1 MATSDSRSFT
11 AGKYALDLDGKFA
24 GWIQS
29 CEGGYA
35 TADVVVEKV
44 ATDLIWHKHIAG
56 VKYDDITLNCGTAMS
71 TAFYSWLQASVDHQA
86 KRITS
91 GAVISADYNFKETGR
106 LNFFN
111 ALITEC
117 GFPALDAASK
127 DAAKMSLKFAVET
140 TRQVNATGAAIKGD
154 LGTGQQKKWTPAN
167 FALAIDGIPTACKWV
182 NKIEALTI
190 KQKVVDNPLGE
201 FRDFQ
206 KEPAHIEFPNLVV
219 TVAESHADEFY
230 KWHEDFV
237 IKGNC
242 DQGHEK
248 TGSLVYLASD
258 TKTQLFTLNFA
269 GLGIFSAKPEKSES
283 ASENIKRVKFEMYC
297 EQITFTNNNGTY
309 A

>member
-1 MATSDSRSFT
+1 MATNDQRSYT

-24 GWIQS
+24 GWIKS
-29 CEGGYA
+29 VEGGYA
-35 TADVVVEKV
+35 TADVIVEKV

-56 VKYDDITLNCGTAMS
+56 VKYDDITLSCGTAMS
-71 TAFYSWLQASVDHQA
+71 KAFYEWLQASVDHQA

-91 GAVISADYNFKETGR
+91 GAIIAADYNFKETGR

-111 ALITEC
+111 ALITEV

-127 DAAKMSLKFAVET
+127 DAASMSLKFAVET
-140 TRQVNATGAAIKGD
+140 TRQLTATGSPIKGD

-167 FALAIDGIPTACKWV
+167 FRLAVDGLEDACKWV
-182 NKIEALTI
+182 NKVEALTV

-206 KEPAHIEFPNLVV
+206 KEPAHIEFPNLVI
-219 TVAESHADEFY
+219 TVAESHADKFY
-230 KWHEDFV
+230 QWHEDFV

-242 DQGHEK
+242 DQTKEK
-248 TGSLVYLASD
+248 GGSLTYLASD
-258 TKTQLFTLNFA
+258 SKTELFTINFT
-269 GLGIFSAKPEKSES
+269 GLGIFSAKSEKSES
-283 ASENIKRVKFEMYC
+283 ASENIKRVKFEMYA
-297 EQITFTNNNGTY
+297 EQLTFVNKNSTF

>member
-1 MATSDSRSFT
+1 MATSDQRSYT

-24 GWIQS
+24 GWIKS
-29 CEGGYA
+29 VEGGHA
-35 TADVVVEKV
+35 TADVIVEKV

-56 VKYDDITLNCGTAMS
+56 VKYDDITLSCGTAMS
-71 TAFYSWLQASVDHQA
+71 KAFYEWLQASVDHQA

-91 GAVISADYNFKETGR
+91 GAIVAADYNFKETGR

-111 ALITEC
+111 ALITEV

-127 DAAKMSLKFAVET
+127 DAASMSLKFAVET
-140 TRQVNATGAAIKGD
+140 TRQLNATGSPIKGD
-154 LGTGQQKKWTPAN
+154 LGAGQQKKWTPAN
-167 FALAIDGIPTACKWV
+167 FRLAIDGIPTGCKWV
-182 NKIEALTI
+182 NKIEALTV

-242 DQGHEK
+242 DQSKEK
-248 TGSLVYLASD
+248 GGSLTYLASD
-258 TKTQLFTLNFA
+258 TKTELFTINFQ
-269 GLGIFSAKPEKSES
+269 GLGIFSAKAEKSES

-297 EQITFTNNNGTY
+297 EQLTFINKNSTF

>member
-29 CEGGYA
+29 VEGGYA

-56 VKYDDITLNCGTAMS
+56 VKYDDITLNCGTSMS
-71 TAFYSWLQASVDHQA
+71 TAFYSWLQNSVDHQA
-86 KRITS
+86 KRISS
-91 GAVISADYNFKETGR
+91 GAIISADYNFKETGR

-111 ALITEC
+111 ALITEV

-127 DAAKMSLKFAVET
+127 DAAKMALKFAVET
-140 TRQVNATGAAIKGD
+140 TRQVNATGAPIKGE
-154 LGTGQQKKWTPAN
+154 LGAGQQKKWTPAN

-248 TGSLVYLASD
+248 GGSLTYLASD
-258 TKTQLFTLNFA
+258 TKTQLFTLTFA

-297 EQITFTNNNGTY
+297 EQVTFKNNNGTF